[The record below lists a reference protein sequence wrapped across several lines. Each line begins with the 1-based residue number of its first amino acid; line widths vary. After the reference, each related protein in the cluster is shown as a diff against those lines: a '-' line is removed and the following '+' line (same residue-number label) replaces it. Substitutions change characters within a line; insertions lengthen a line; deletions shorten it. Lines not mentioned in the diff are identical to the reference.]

1 MYFLPSIPY
10 IMQRMGDENT
20 QTYQEAVILIW
31 YQIPIA
37 NFPEKFHLL
46 EGSINN
52 WISGVKGLK

>member
-1 MYFLPSIPY
+1 
-10 IMQRMGDENT
+10 MQRMGDENT

-31 YQIPIA
+31 YQIPIT

-52 WISGVKGLK
+52 WISGVKELK